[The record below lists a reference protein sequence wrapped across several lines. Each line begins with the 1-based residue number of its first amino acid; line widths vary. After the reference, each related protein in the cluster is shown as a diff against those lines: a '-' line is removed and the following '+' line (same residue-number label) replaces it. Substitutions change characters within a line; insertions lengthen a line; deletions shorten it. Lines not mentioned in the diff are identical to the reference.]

1 MEVTE
6 GTIVKGIGGFY
17 YVKTAD
23 KTYQCKARG
32 IFRKDGMMPYVG
44 DRVEIEPLDDDE
56 AVITRI
62 FPRKNQFIRPPVANV
77 DCLII
82 TAALKKPELNLY
94 IIDKFLIMAEY
105 QHTEIGICLNKVDLA
120 EPGEI
125 DAFLE
130 IYEGLYPVIC
140 VSGKTGEGLD
150 ELRKFL
156 AGRKCAFA
164 GPSGVGKSTLLNRL
178 EDTFMA
184 ETGEISEKSQRG
196 KHTTRH
202 VELFQLSDDSMIFDT
217 PGFTSFEVLDAEEQE
232 LAFLYP
238 EMASLIGQ
246 CKYHNCRHVSE
257 PGCQIRVAAEEGTIH
272 ASRYDSYCRQLKE
285 IQEMRRY

>member
-1 MEVTE
+1 ME

-17 YVKTAD
+17 DVKTAE

-32 IFRKDGMMPYVG
+32 IFRKDGMTPCVG
-44 DRVEIEPLDDDE
+44 DQVEIEPLDDEE

-62 FPRKNQFIRPPVANV
+62 LPRRNQFIRPPVANV

-82 TAALKKPELNLY
+82 TAALRRPELNLY

-105 QHTEIGICLNKVDLA
+105 QHTDIGICLNKVDLA

-125 DAFLE
+125 DAFRE
-130 IYEGLYPVIC
+130 IYEGVYPVLC
-140 VSGKTGEGLD
+140 VSGKTGEGIS
-150 ELRKFL
+150 ELREFL
-156 AGRKCAFA
+156 NGRKCAFA
-164 GPSGVGKSTLLNRL
+164 GPSGVGKSTLLNLL
-178 EDTFMA
+178 EETIMA

-202 VELFQLSDDSMIFDT
+202 VELFQLDDGSMIFDT
-217 PGFTSFEVLDAEEQE
+217 PGFTSFEVLEAEEQE

-238 EMASLIGQ
+238 EMAPYIGQ
-246 CKYHNCRHVSE
+246 CKYHNCRHILE
-257 PGCQIRVAAEEGTIH
+257 PGCQVRQAVDEGAIH
-272 ASRYDSYCRQLKE
+272 GSRYDSYCRQMKE
-285 IQEMRRY
+285 IQEMRKY